1 MARSDLFAA
10 AAVRFMTVF
19 SDPAHYGLIKNVL
32 CSFQMK
38 LLRQVF
44 NGNEFFDRFPRSLG
58 LVVGV
63 IACGARGPRFS
74 SNHSKLSFLIRYK
87 VSRKNWEHAKL
98 NCLVSAS

>member
-44 NGNEFFDRFPRSLG
+44 NGNEFFDRFPEEPRSSGQSDCLW
-58 LVVGV
+58 
-63 IACGARGPRFS
+63 
-74 SNHSKLSFLIRYK
+74 SKRS
-87 VSRKNWEHAKL
+87 
-98 NCLVSAS
+98 